1 MDTFFRFL
9 KLDDDVRTAFDKII
23 IKKGGVSPTWYSI
36 RRAMQHIRA
45 RVLWIHDEEDDT
57 TPIEDVQKVQEKN
70 YPQIQFVITKGLGTG
85 GSTGRTKS
93 PG

>member
-1 MDTFFRFL
+1 
-9 KLDDDVRTAFDKII
+9 VRTAFDKII

-70 YPQIQFVITKGLGTG
+70 YPQIQFVITKGLGHRRIYRENKIT
-85 GSTGRTKS
+85 RLIVDFL
-93 PG
+93 